1 MKPKLDKALMLCHRA
16 PMDKKHLT
24 PVDVCLLEFGGV
36 RKLAKA
42 LGRDP
47 AAISRWKRLGTVP
60 SAVQRK
66 LLEVAAARGLNITAL
81 DVIFGRDVE

>member
-1 MKPKLDKALMLCHRA
+1 M
-16 PMDKKHLT
+16 
-24 PVDVCLLEFGGV
+24 EFGGV

-66 LLEVAAARGLNITAL
+66 LLEVALSRGLKISAQ
-81 DVIFGRDVE
+81 DVIFGRDIE